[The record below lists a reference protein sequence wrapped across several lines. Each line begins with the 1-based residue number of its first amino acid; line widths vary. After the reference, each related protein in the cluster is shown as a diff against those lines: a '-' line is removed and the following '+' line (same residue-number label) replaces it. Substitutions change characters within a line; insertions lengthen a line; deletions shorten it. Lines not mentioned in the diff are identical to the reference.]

1 MNSNRKSLKPRKTP
15 VQARSTVTV
24 AAIFEG
30 CIQVLLDGGL
40 ERLTTT
46 RVALRAGVSV
56 GTLYQYYPNKESL
69 LSAVLEAHLLTV
81 VEAVEAACVDAKC
94 GPVAAM
100 AQAAVNAFVDAKLAQ
115 PATSRALYAVA
126 ADVGGSVVVAR
137 LTQRAQLTLC
147 DMLATASDA
156 HFSDLGLA
164 SYMLATSIVGPV
176 QGMLASDIGAVME
189 AAVREQLVVMTT
201 AYLKQV
207 SQARVTAAASESG
220 RVKAPTALKST
231 RRQVAIA
238 PVRKNHAR

>member
-156 HFSDLGLA
+156 HFSDLGLELHACHLDCGA
-164 SYMLATSIVGPV
+164 SAGHAGKRYRSGHGSCGARATGRHDYRLSETSEPGP
-176 QGMLASDIGAVME
+176 GDCS
-189 AAVREQLVVMTT
+189 
-201 AYLKQV
+201 
-207 SQARVTAAASESG
+207 
-220 RVKAPTALKST
+220 
-231 RRQVAIA
+231 RQ
-238 PVRKNHAR
+238 RKWPS